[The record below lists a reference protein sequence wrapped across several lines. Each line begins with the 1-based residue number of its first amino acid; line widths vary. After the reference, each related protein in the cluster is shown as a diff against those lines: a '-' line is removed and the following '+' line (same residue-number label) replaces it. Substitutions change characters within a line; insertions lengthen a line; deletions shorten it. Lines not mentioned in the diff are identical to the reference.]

1 MGKLARAEYNLL
13 VKDTYLYIFINLNL
27 LWLQIPFVG
36 FAPVRTSEHMA
47 AAGIFALLQAIAF
60 LKYLQNFLTKSEFKS
75 FFLLVGVAAAGIGFV
90 VMVGLT
96 WAGVVAPWSGRFYS
110 LWDTGM

>member
-1 MGKLARAEYNLL
+1 M
-13 VKDTYLYIFINLNL
+13 
-27 LWLQIPFVG
+27 G

-47 AAGIFALLQAIAF
+47 AAGIFVLLQAIAF
-60 LKYLQNFLTKSEFKS
+60 LKYLQQYLTKSEFKS

-96 WAGVVAPWSGRFYS
+96 WAGLVAPWSGRFYS